1 MSEEERRRE
10 RQRQRRESFSG
21 LYDAETADYAPTT
34 DDATFYI
41 DSDGNRR
48 KRNWRRAERARDRMQ
63 GKWYQSQYRGL
74 EDDMPTEDDLTY
86 EAAVESGD
94 IMLGDSAAGQAAAD
108 PEAIAAQR
116 RALEDMS
123 GDASTFRDIY
133 RQGGYTDIERAQMER
148 TMQQARAN
156 ERAQRQAIEQR
167 MGARGMMGS
176 GQQLA
181 AELAAQQG
189 QANTAQMQGAE
200 IAAAGQE
207 RALRSLAQASDL
219 AGAQGRLSSQ
229 MRGQS
234 FEEEFGRGSAI
245 DRFRQSD
252 VEYQRDVDQRR
263 ADRETEARRQGTQ
276 ARQQMFE
283 NKAGITDR
291 IVDAAQKSKEEEDR
305 TKGRI
310 DASTQANRSAA
321 VGGITGA
328 IGGVGKMAT
337 GFGWS
342 DVRLKTDV
350 RRVGTSP
357 SGIPEYTFRYV
368 NDPSG
373 RLFRGTLA
381 QEVERLHPR
390 AVAKTSSGMLAVN
403 YDEIDVDF
411 APVREA

>member
-86 EAAVESGD
+86 EAAEESGD

-207 RALRSLAQASDL
+207 RALRSLAQARDL

-234 FEEEFGRGSAI
+234 CEEEFGRGSAI

-263 ADRETEARRQGTQ
+263 ADRETEARRHGTQ

-283 NKAGITDR
+283 NKAGVTDR

-310 DASTQANRSAA
+310 DASTQANRSA
-321 VGGITGA
+321 VDGGITGA

-368 NDPSG
+368 NDPAG

-381 QEVERLHPR
+381 QEVKRLHPR

>member
-86 EAAVESGD
+86 EAAEESGD

-234 FEEEFGRGSAI
+234 FEEEFGRGLSLI
-245 DRFRQSD
+245 H
-252 VEYQRDVDQRR
+252 
-263 ADRETEARRQGTQ
+263 
-276 ARQQMFE
+276 
-283 NKAGITDR
+283 I
-291 IVDAAQKSKEEEDR
+291 
-305 TKGRI
+305 
-310 DASTQANRSAA
+310 
-321 VGGITGA
+321 
-328 IGGVGKMAT
+328 
-337 GFGWS
+337 
-342 DVRLKTDV
+342 
-350 RRVGTSP
+350 
-357 SGIPEYTFRYV
+357 
-368 NDPSG
+368 
-373 RLFRGTLA
+373 
-381 QEVERLHPR
+381 
-390 AVAKTSSGMLAVN
+390 
-403 YDEIDVDF
+403 
-411 APVREA
+411 

>member
-1 MSEEERRRE
+1 
-10 RQRQRRESFSG
+10 
-21 LYDAETADYAPTT
+21 
-34 DDATFYI
+34 
-41 DSDGNRR
+41 
-48 KRNWRRAERARDRMQ
+48 
-63 GKWYQSQYRGL
+63 
-74 EDDMPTEDDLTY
+74 
-86 EAAVESGD
+86 
-94 IMLGDSAAGQAAAD
+94 
-108 PEAIAAQR
+108 
-116 RALEDMS
+116 
-123 GDASTFRDIY
+123 
-133 RQGGYTDIERAQMER
+133 
-148 TMQQARAN
+148 
-156 ERAQRQAIEQR
+156 
-167 MGARGMMGS
+167 
-176 GQQLA
+176 
-181 AELAAQQG
+181 
-189 QANTAQMQGAE
+189 
-200 IAAAGQE
+200 
-207 RALRSLAQASDL
+207 
-219 AGAQGRLSSQ
+219 

-263 ADRETEARRQGTQ
+263 ADRETEARRHGTQ

-283 NKAGITDR
+283 NKAGVTDR

-310 DASTQANRSAA
+310 DASTQANRSAV

-328 IGGVGKMAT
+328 MGGVGKMAT

-368 NDPSG
+368 NDPAG

-381 QEVERLHPR
+381 QEVKRLHPR

>member
-63 GKWYQSQYRGL
+63 GKWYQAQYRGL

-86 EAAVESGD
+86 EAAEESGD

-252 VEYQRDVDQRR
+252 VDYQRDVDQRR
-263 ADRETEARRQGTQ
+263 ADRETEARRHGTQ

-283 NKAGITDR
+283 NKAGVTDR
-291 IVDAAQKSKEEEDR
+291 IVGAAQKAKEEEDR

-310 DASTQANRSAA
+310 DAATQANRSAV

-328 IGGVGKMAT
+328 MGGIGKMAT
-337 GFGWS
+337 GFNWS

-368 NDPSG
+368 NDPAG

-381 QEVERLHPR
+381 QEVKRLHPR
-390 AVAKTSSGMLAVN
+390 AVIETPSGMLAVN
-403 YDEIDVDF
+403 YGDIDVDLT
-411 APVREA
+411 PVREA

>member
-63 GKWYQSQYRGL
+63 GKWYQAQYRGL

-86 EAAVESGD
+86 EAAEESGD

-252 VEYQRDVDQRR
+252 VDYQRDVDQRR
-263 ADRETEARRQGTQ
+263 ADRETEARRHGTQ

-283 NKAGITDR
+283 NKAGVTDR
-291 IVDAAQKSKEEEDR
+291 IVGAAQKAKEEEDR

-310 DASTQANRSAA
+310 DAATQANRSA
-321 VGGITGA
+321 VITGVSKG
-328 IGGVGKMAT
+328 IEGIGKMAA
-337 GFGWS
+337 FS

-368 NDPSG
+368 NDPAG

-381 QEVERLHPR
+381 QEVKRLHPR
-390 AVAKTSSGMLAVN
+390 AVIETPSGMLAVN
-403 YDEIDVDF
+403 YGDIDVDLT
-411 APVREA
+411 PVREA